1 MASSPIGL
9 PFSMISSVIGR
20 PTTITSMSISCARA
34 CRANGAA
41 RTGNARW
48 RRLTEERASG
58 AKSVFHF
65 DVQGS
70 VAKSTHAGIP
80 WLRFIRRRLG
90 DRVWPSVII
99 GSALEQAPAAERP
112 VALPPE
118 VREPFVMP
126 LPPSPPS
133 LPFSPPSLPFSPP
146 PPPSV
151 QCGKMTVVLVP
162 VREGQRVFV
171 VQCPV
176 CKRTGTY
183 SLDYGA

>member
-1 MASSPIGL
+1 
-9 PFSMISSVIGR
+9 
-20 PTTITSMSISCARA
+20 MSISCARA

-90 DRVWPSVII
+90 DRVHFWPFDGWDIPGGRSAVAEVYPSLWRRSF
-99 GSALEQAPAAERP
+99 GSEGRTADQHDAFCIAAWLARADHGGTLGALLKPDLSQAERA
-112 VALPPE
+112 VAQVEGWILGVPGL
-118 VREPFVMP
+118 VRAAGQRED
-126 LPPSPPS
+126 SAISAACDPS
-133 LPFSPPSLPFSPP
+133 LFRLH
-146 PPPSV
+146 
-151 QCGKMTVVLVP
+151 
-162 VREGQRVFV
+162 
-171 VQCPV
+171 
-176 CKRTGTY
+176 
-183 SLDYGA
+183 